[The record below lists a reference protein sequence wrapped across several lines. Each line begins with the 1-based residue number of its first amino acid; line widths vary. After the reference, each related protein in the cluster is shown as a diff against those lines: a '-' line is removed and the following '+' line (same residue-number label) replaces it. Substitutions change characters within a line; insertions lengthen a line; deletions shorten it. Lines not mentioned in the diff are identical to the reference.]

1 MADAARPDDRL
12 ARLLGMHAADPG
24 DPFCTYGIA
33 QEHARA
39 GRNQEA
45 VEWYDRTIDLDPSYC
60 YAYFHKA
67 RSLEDLG
74 RNDDACAALRCG
86 IEAARAAKDGHALA
100 ELSGYL
106 DQLT

>member
-1 MADAARPDDRL
+1 MPEAARPDDRL
-12 ARLLGMHAADPG
+12 QKLLGMHAADPV

-39 GRNQEA
+39 GRGAEA
-45 VEWYDRTIDLDPSYC
+45 VAWYDRTIALDASYC

-67 RSLEDLG
+67 RALEELG
-74 RNDDACAALRCG
+74 REDEARQALREG
-86 IEAARAAKDGHALA
+86 VAAARAANDAHALS
-100 ELSGYL
+100 ELGGYL